1 MGGVKLTGLDEFV
14 KIFGNV
20 TVLNVIEIILAGI
33 FLFILYKK
41 VKKYLID
48 RYEENRVRDEQL
60 QEALAAIAKYP
71 EYREQSLVIQQQ
83 LKNDISA
90 LKNSIND
97 LKEKQE
103 ELKQSQHE
111 LQEHQLQMEELANKR
126 ERNKT
131 RDRLLEIY
139 RYYTSDKYNPKKEW
153 SKMESEAFWELFG
166 DYEEAGGDGYMHSEV
181 QPAMNL
187 LTVVDIE
194 KR

>member
-1 MGGVKLTGLDEFV
+1 MTGLDEFV
-14 KIFGNV
+14 KTFGNI

-33 FLFILYKK
+33 FLFISYKK

-83 LKNDISA
+83 LKNNISA

-103 ELKQSQHE
+103 ELKISQQE

>member
-1 MGGVKLTGLDEFV
+1 MTGLDEFV

>member
-1 MGGVKLTGLDEFV
+1 MTGFDEFI

-20 TVLNVIEIILAGI
+20 TVLNVIEIIFAGV
-33 FLFILYKK
+33 FLFIIYKK

-71 EYREQSLVIQQQ
+71 EYREQSISIQKQ
-83 LKNDISA
+83 LNNDIKA
-90 LKNSIND
+90 LKNSLEE

-103 ELKQSQHE
+103 ELKTSQQE
-111 LQEHQLQMEELANKR
+111 LQEHQFQVEEISNKR

-187 LTVVDIE
+187 LTVIDLKQKGDE
-194 KR
+194 

>member
-1 MGGVKLTGLDEFV
+1 MTGLDEFV

-48 RYEENRVRDEQL
+48 RYEENKVRDEQL
-60 QEALAAIAKYP
+60 QNALAAIEKYP
-71 EYREQSLVIQQQ
+71 TYREQSLSIQRQ
-83 LKNDISA
+83 LNNDIQA
-90 LKNSIND
+90 LKDSLEE

-103 ELKQSQHE
+103 ELKTSQQE

-153 SKMESEAFWELFG
+153 SKMEAEAFWELFG

-187 LTVVDIE
+187 LTVIDLKQKGDE
-194 KR
+194 

>member
-1 MGGVKLTGLDEFV
+1 MTGFDEFI

-20 TVLNVIEIILAGI
+20 TVLNVIEIILAGV

-41 VKKYLID
+41 VKKYLIE
-48 RYEENRVRDEQL
+48 RYEENKVRDEQL
-60 QEALAAIAKYP
+60 QSALAAIEKYP
-71 EYREQSLVIQQQ
+71 TYREQSLSIQRQ
-83 LKNDISA
+83 LNDDIRA
-90 LKNSIND
+90 LKNSLEE

-103 ELKQSQHE
+103 ELKTSQQE
-111 LQEHQLQMEELANKR
+111 LQEHQLQVEELSNKR

-139 RYYTSDKYNPKKEW
+139 RYYTNDKYNPKKEW

-187 LTVVDIE
+187 LTVIDLKQKGDE
-194 KR
+194 